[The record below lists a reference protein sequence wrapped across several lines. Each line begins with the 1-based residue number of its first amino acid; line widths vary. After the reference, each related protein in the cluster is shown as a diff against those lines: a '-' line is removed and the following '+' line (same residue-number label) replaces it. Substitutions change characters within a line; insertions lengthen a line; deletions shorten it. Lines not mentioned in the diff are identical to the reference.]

1 MASPATCIGLPS
13 EFVRFVFAGLM
24 NTGVT
29 LLLFELLRRVM
40 PYLAAYSITYV
51 IGIGLSYWLNANFVF
66 KIRKSVRNAIAFP
79 LVYVVQYL
87 VGALLLWALV
97 GKLALHPAVAVI
109 VVVASTLPLTFVL
122 TRFVLRRP
130 PD

>member
-1 MASPATCIGLPS
+1 
-13 EFVRFVFAGLM
+13 M